1 MLLLE
6 LAGVHHLDLLVS
18 LFDIVNWAV
27 LIIEL
32 VLVNHVTGLVTVWRN
47 VVVLINQ
54 MLSLPIHGHLLLRL
68 VLDLI
73 FLLFLI
79 FLFIF
84 HVHDSLHLV
93 DDFWFMPLIHKVL
106 LLLIILIFNFVFAL
120 DFILIVSLHIL
131 LSHVV
136 SQLLEL
142 IVLHLLLEHLLFGG
156 WLGLFFLSFAHLH
169 LTVVDAFLFLVLHLA
184 VLYSLVVVV
193 SLIVLHLLAINW
205 HLLLVL
211 VLLLEHQQLLLLRL
225 IQDINATLVVGWRWD
240 ALREVSEL
248 IQLVEVLSTLDQ
260 DLLIIVQVVVRVNVG
275 VTKKITVLLEVL
287 DLIIEVDEFLS
298 LLLYK

>member
-1 MLLLE
+1 L
-6 LAGVHHLDLLVS
+6 
-18 LFDIVNWAV
+18 
-27 LIIEL
+27 
-32 VLVNHVTGLVTVWRN
+32 
-47 VVVLINQ
+47 
-54 MLSLPIHGHLLLRL
+54 
-68 VLDLI
+68 
-73 FLLFLI
+73 
-79 FLFIF
+79 
-84 HVHDSLHLV
+84 
-93 DDFWFMPLIHKVL
+93 
-106 LLLIILIFNFVFAL
+106 
-120 DFILIVSLHIL
+120 
-131 LSHVV
+131 
-136 SQLLEL
+136 
-142 IVLHLLLEHLLFGG
+142 
-156 WLGLFFLSFAHLH
+156 LGLFFLSFAHLH
-169 LTVVDAFLFLVLHLA
+169 LTIVDAFLLLVLHLA
-184 VLYSLVVVV
+184 ILDSLVVVV
-193 SLIVLHLLAINW
+193 SLIVLHLLGVDW